1 MEKEK
6 NMEKLCETLKEIP
19 ADKRQSISKA
29 LCAELV
35 GKGLSFA
42 QAEAMLDYAKVLL
55 RNAVI

>member
-1 MEKEK
+1 
-6 NMEKLCETLKEIP
+6 MEKLGEILKEIP
-19 ADKRQSISKA
+19 ADKRQNISKA

-35 GKGLSFA
+35 GKGLSFS